1 MTDVSE
7 GFALEVV
14 GGEDHGARML
24 VDARV
29 RTIGRARDADLPLS
43 DPAVSRRHVQVTAAE
58 GGVQLAVCGNSAP
71 FVVAGQAVRS
81 LHAKSGDRITLGN
94 TLIVVVGASRAVSL
108 APGAP
113 GDGEEGSQ
121 TDVGT
126 LLTGVAADVRAIA
139 GVHKLIESLD
149 AAADR
154 AALEDAL
161 RAWAG
166 VHAMVTRVVLVEK
179 APGAGVN
186 LSTVT
191 ETRGESGGIVV
202 TVPARTDEPTWIAFH
217 CSASKPSESFR
228 RMLAVAGRV
237 FGSALAR
244 VQQQEVAH
252 DDALAMRALSFGSAR
267 AFLGS
272 SPQAQLVAS
281 MVTRLSASD
290 VTVLLEGETGVGK
303 TFVARLLHETSAR
316 AREPLRVINCA
327 AIPENLVES
336 ELFGHERGAFTGA
349 VATRAGAFE
358 LAGKGTLFL
367 DEIGELSF
375 ANQAKLLRVLEERRF
390 ERVGGAESI
399 DVRAR
404 MVFATN
410 RDLEEMVAA
419 KTFRSDLFFRVSVV
433 RVKIPALRDRG
444 EDLVLLAKQ
453 ILSDVAQSAP
463 RRISG
468 FSPEALELIKGYAWP
483 GNVREL
489 RNAIEHAVALGDG
502 ALVGVGD
509 FPASLAAARPAQ
521 PADLDLVRLPL
532 DLASLERRGIE
543 AALRETNGNR
553 AKAAALLGI
562 NRTTLYVKLKEFGVT

>member
-1 MTDVSE
+1 MTDASD

-24 VDARV
+24 VNTRV

-71 FVVAGQAVRS
+71 FVVAGQAVRA

-94 TLIVVVGASRAVSL
+94 TLIVVVGASRASSL

-113 GDGEEGSQ
+113 GEEGSQ

-154 AALEDAL
+154 VALEEAL

-166 VHAMVTRVVLVEK
+166 VHAMATRVALVEK

-191 ETRGESGGIVV
+191 ETRGENGGVVV
-202 TVPARTDEPTWIAFH
+202 TVPARTDEPTWVVFH
-217 CSASKPSESFR
+217 CASSKPSESFR

-244 VQQQEVAH
+244 VQQQEVTH
-252 DDALAMRALSFGSAR
+252 EDALAMRALSFGSAR

-272 SPQAQLVAS
+272 SPQAQHVAA
-281 MVTRLSASD
+281 MVTRLAASD

-375 ANQAKLLRVLEERRF
+375 ANQAKLLRVLEDRRF

-399 DVRAR
+399 EMRAR

-468 FSPEALELIKGYAWP
+468 FSPEALEIIKGYAWP

-521 PADLDLVRLPL
+521 PVDPDLVRLPL

>member
-1 MTDVSE
+1 
-7 GFALEVV
+7 
-14 GGEDHGARML
+14 
-24 VDARV
+24 
-29 RTIGRARDADLPLS
+29 
-43 DPAVSRRHVQVTAAE
+43 
-58 GGVQLAVCGNSAP
+58 
-71 FVVAGQAVRS
+71 
-81 LHAKSGDRITLGN
+81 
-94 TLIVVVGASRAVSL
+94 
-108 APGAP
+108 
-113 GDGEEGSQ
+113 
-121 TDVGT
+121 
-126 LLTGVAADVRAIA
+126 
-139 GVHKLIESLD
+139 
-149 AAADR
+149 
-154 AALEDAL
+154 
-161 RAWAG
+161 
-166 VHAMVTRVVLVEK
+166 
-179 APGAGVN
+179 
-186 LSTVT
+186 
-191 ETRGESGGIVV
+191 
-202 TVPARTDEPTWIAFH
+202 
-217 CSASKPSESFR
+217 
-228 RMLAVAGRV
+228 
-237 FGSALAR
+237 
-244 VQQQEVAH
+244 
-252 DDALAMRALSFGSAR
+252 
-267 AFLGS
+267 
-272 SPQAQLVAS
+272 
-281 MVTRLSASD
+281 